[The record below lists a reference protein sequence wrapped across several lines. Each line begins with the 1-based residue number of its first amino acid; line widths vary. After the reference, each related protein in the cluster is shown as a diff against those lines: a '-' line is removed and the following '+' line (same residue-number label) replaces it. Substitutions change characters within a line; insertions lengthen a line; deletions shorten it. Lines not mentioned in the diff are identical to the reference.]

1 MASFNQHISGGFLI
15 GIVGAI
21 TSLLLLS
28 ISLVQGIV
36 VFIFIVFGS
45 ILPDIDSDT
54 SKPIQIIF
62 GAAGIIIPVV
72 TYQFFFSSGYRLEN
86 LLCYIVFGYLI
97 IRYIVAKIFF
107 KFTDHRGI
115 IHSIPFAIICGEITY
130 LLFSNSPMEAR
141 ILFAGACTIGVFVH
155 LIMDEMWS
163 VDVSGL
169 KIKKS
174 FGSALAL
181 KAKSSIS
188 TLLFYIIIVI
198 LGVFVILLN

>member
-1 MASFNQHISGGFLI
+1 MASFNQHISGGFI
-15 GIVGAI
+15 CGIAGSIA
-21 TSLLLLS
+21 SLFLFS
-28 ISLVQGIV
+28 VSLVQAII
-36 VFIFIVFGS
+36 VFIFVVFGS

-54 SKPIQIIF
+54 SKPVQIIF

-97 IRYIVAKIFF
+97 IRYIIAKIFF

-130 LLFSNSPMEAR
+130 LLFSNSSLEAKL
-141 ILFAGACTIGVFVH
+141 LFAGACTVGVFVH
-155 LIMDEMWS
+155 LAMDEMWS

-169 KIKKS
+169 RIKKS

-181 KAKSSIS
+181 KAKSFTS

-198 LGVFVILLN
+198 LGVIIVLLS